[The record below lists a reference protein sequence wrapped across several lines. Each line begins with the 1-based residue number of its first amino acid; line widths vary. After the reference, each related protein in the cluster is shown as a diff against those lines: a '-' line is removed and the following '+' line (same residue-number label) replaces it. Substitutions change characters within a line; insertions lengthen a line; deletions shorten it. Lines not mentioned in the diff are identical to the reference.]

1 MSITASIWLVIVAG
15 FVAAN
20 LPFLN
25 HRILAAGPVCG
36 QGGDDGKALWIRLVE
51 LVLLYFLIGTFAMLL
66 EGRGGQRSSQ
76 GWEFYAVTGPLFL
89 TFAFPGFAYQYL
101 LRKVRAKG

>member
-25 HRILAAGPVCG
+25 QRILAAGPVCHDSG
-36 QGGDDGKALWIRLVE
+36 SASKALWIRLVE
-51 LVLLYFLIGTFAMLL
+51 LVVLYFLIGAFAMLL
-66 EGRGGQRSSQ
+66 EGRAGQRSSQ
-76 GWEFYAVTGPLFL
+76 GWEFYAVTGTLFL
-89 TFAFPGFAYQYL
+89 TFSFPGFAYQYL
-101 LRKVRAKG
+101 LRKVSRAG